1 MLAIIIGY
9 SDDMYQVVYK
19 QGGKRY
25 FYFEKHNISKEIESY
40 DKSDKFINLLFAD
53 GEHLLIN
60 TSYKTRKNKQLIRDF
75 FD

>member
-1 MLAIIIGY
+1 MANCFTILSIRRD
-9 SDDMYQVVYK
+9 S
-19 QGGKRY
+19 
-25 FYFEKHNISKEIESY
+25 FEKYNISKEIESY
-40 DKSDKFINLLFAD
+40 NKSDKYMDLFFVD